1 MVKFLLGTIANIFTT
16 AVVNLIFSALL
27 LLVIAPDRFGLVQ
40 KLENLSLKIF
50 KKRIDIQII
59 CYLITLPFTI
69 YFLSRPLEN

>member
-1 MVKFLLGTIANIFTT
+1 MVKFLLGTIANIFITG
-16 AVVNLIFSALL
+16 VVNLIFSALL
-27 LLVIAPDRFGLVQ
+27 LLVIAPDRFGLVK

>member
-1 MVKFLLGTIANIFTT
+1 MVKFLLGKLVNIFTT
-16 AVVNLIFSALL
+16 GVVNLMVSAVL

-69 YFLSRPLEN
+69 YFLTRRI